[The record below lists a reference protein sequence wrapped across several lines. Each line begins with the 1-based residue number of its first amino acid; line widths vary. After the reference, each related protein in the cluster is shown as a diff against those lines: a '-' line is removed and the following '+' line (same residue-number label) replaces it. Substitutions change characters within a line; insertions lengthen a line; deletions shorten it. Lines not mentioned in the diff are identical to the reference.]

1 MQQTSFQLSELNGS
15 SDLPASK
22 LIKYTNIRLVQL
34 SALDL
39 VEYDLKTTALKGTLT
54 TCISIEIM
62 AIGKFEINEFIK
74 KQ

>member
-1 MQQTSFQLSELNGS
+1 MNAISFPSLFPQKLSVWAFYCVMQQTSFQLSELNGS

-39 VEYDLKTTALKGTLT
+39 VE
-54 TCISIEIM
+54 
-62 AIGKFEINEFIK
+62 
-74 KQ
+74 